1 MSNFSLLFLF
11 LFPPSIFPIAR
22 LRHDRPFTVS
32 MANAGP
38 NTNGSVRIDPKLKSL
53 NVNWSTGRIYNL

>member
-1 MSNFSLLFLF
+1 MKQFITFVPSNVFQTDS
-11 LFPPSIFPIAR
+11 

-38 NTNGSVRIDPKLKSL
+38 NTNGSVRMFLEQNIFNILGDTLISQTAF
-53 NVNWSTGRIYNL
+53 VGV